1 MSIKAIWA
9 TAILTFLLLGLNSPV
24 TAATCAERVREH
36 CSDKQRS
43 CNATRRVPEYEC
55 RRLYRICLESMRQ
68 NCLQGPNPRWGLD
81 PEDHSG
87 SGKGTKPPCILWG
100 RRHTGATPC
109 NPATQDCICLRRD
122 YAPVE
127 VR

>member
-1 MSIKAIWA
+1 
-9 TAILTFLLLGLNSPV
+9 
-24 TAATCAERVREH
+24 
-36 CSDKQRS
+36 
-43 CNATRRVPEYEC
+43 
-55 RRLYRICLESMRQ
+55 LESMKGS
-68 NCLQGPNPRWGLD
+68 CLQGPNPRYGLD

-87 SGKGTKPPCILWG
+87 SATTRSKPPCILWG

-109 NPATQDCICLRRD
+109 NPETQDCICLRRD